1 MEIVQKKRK
10 KNIGQY
16 ITIFFVIFITSMLF
30 AGFLNTAYLEKK
42 AVTEYYEQYNLPDIW
57 MMYRSVSA
65 DDLKQ
70 IKDSKGVEHAQVR
83 YVYEFSTQ
91 NKTQKFATILAM
103 SYKSGDQQSIPYMV
117 KGQLPKNRD
126 EIVLDC
132 EYAKQNKIS
141 IGEYILLKLKG
152 KTIQVKVTGY
162 MESVEYP
169 AKIPDSYSDIPD
181 PEIYGIAYLNENTF
195 REEYGTTVEKN
206 QIIVKVN
213 NASQAGQ
220 IASKLKERK
229 NSNSFLYSLTR
240 NENAGYNLL
249 TSSYETNK
257 GYAWLS
263 LIIFVPISVLL
274 FISTT
279 KDLWMTYYKRKPIV
293 SILLSIVLM
302 AAGAGSCFGEYIV
315 SKVMIYALEKQ
326 VDIGNIEISITCKYI
341 LLTVVLMLVLT
352 LIIALVNCRNTYRRD
367 ETCYK
372 KFELLENKH
381 IVMKRICLSK
391 AINISIVVGI
401 AVGIAVMMTGVGLYQ
416 SVELLQQLQYK
427 QILKADVIVEMNTE
441 TIQKNGSMKQ
451 TNLLKSPIFSN
462 TLSACYTKIKVRIQ
476 NKKNSIVLGDLIAF
490 TSEEDRIKLYGIL
503 NEKNQPL
510 QVEQGGVVISK
521 TLSNTFGLKQ
531 GDAISFESVDAN
543 FEKKVITA
551 QITGVS
557 NQYYSQEIY
566 CTQDFL
572 SKQGFTPCAANR
584 YVKLQNDNVSL
595 NEFQKLL
602 QDNIEVK
609 NVKFVKRIAENMDTY
624 CKDTVYDV
632 YCFGIFGLIIIL
644 AVIVSTSNIKYLERR
659 KQIQGRKKDRYGL
672 KKIVE
677 IYTKE
682 NIIMCIL
689 GAIVGVPLGIA
700 VLQLMLGAHEVG
712 SNMFPVP
719 NYTYNAIG
727 SFVVA
732 SIFSWICSYIVWYW
746 ILMKKENDYIK
757 NDREEKQ

>member
-1 MEIVQKKRK
+1 MKIVQKKGK
-10 KNIGQY
+10 KNIGQD
-16 ITIFFVIFITSMLF
+16 IAIFFVIFITSMLF
-30 AGFLNTAYLEKK
+30 AGFLNTAQLEKQ
-42 AVTEYYEQYNLPDIW
+42 AVEKYYEQYNLPDIW
-57 MMYRSVSA
+57 MMYRNVST

-70 IKDSKGVEHAQVR
+70 IENTKGVKHAQAR

-103 SYKSGDQQSIPYMV
+103 SYKSGDRQSIPYMV
-117 KGQLPKNRD
+117 KGQLPKNRG

-132 EYAKQNKIS
+132 EYARQNKIS
-141 IGEYILLKLKG
+141 IGKYILLKLNG
-152 KTIQVKVTGY
+152 KTVQVKVTGY

-195 REEYGTTVEKN
+195 REEYGTAIEKN
-206 QIIVKVN
+206 QIIVEVN
-213 NASQAGQ
+213 NASQTEQ

-240 NENAGYNLL
+240 KENTGYNLL
-249 TSSYETNK
+249 VSSYETNK

-263 LIIFVPISVLL
+263 LIVFVPISVLL
-274 FISTT
+274 LISTT
-279 KDLWMTYYKRKPIV
+279 KSLWMTYYKRKPIV
-293 SILLSIVLM
+293 SILLSTVLM
-302 AAGAGSCFGEYIV
+302 AASGGSCFGEYIV

-326 VDIGNIEISITCKYI
+326 VDIGNVEIIITCKYI
-341 LLTVVLMLVLT
+341 LFIVILMLAIT
-352 LIIALVNCRNTYRRD
+352 SIIILANCRNGHRRD
-367 ETCYK
+367 EVCYK
-372 KFELLENKH
+372 KLGPLGNKH
-381 IVMKRICLSK
+381 IIMKNICLSK
-391 AINISIVVGI
+391 AINASVVVGI
-401 AVGIAVMMTGVGLYQ
+401 AVSIAIMMIGVGLYQ

-441 TIQKNGSMKQ
+441 IIQEDGSTKQ
-451 TNLLKSPIFSN
+451 TNLAEDAIFNN
-462 TLSACYTKIKVRIQ
+462 TSSVCYTKMKVQIQ
-476 NKKNSIVLGDLIAF
+476 NKGNNIVLADLVAF
-490 TSEEDRIKLYGIL
+490 DSEEDRIKLYGIL

-510 QVEQGGVVISK
+510 QVEQGGVVVSK

-531 GDAISFESVDAN
+531 GDTISFESVDAN
-543 FEKKVITA
+543 FEKKMITA
-551 QITGVS
+551 QIIGIS

-566 CTQDFL
+566 CTEDFL
-572 SKQGFTPCAANR
+572 NKQGFVLCAANG
-584 YVKLQNDNVSL
+584 YVRLQNDNMSL
-595 NEFQKLL
+595 NKFQKLL
-602 QDNIEVK
+602 KDNTEVK
-609 NVKFVKRIAENMDTY
+609 NVKFVKRIAENMDKY
-624 CKDTVYDV
+624 CKDTIYDV
-632 YCFGIFGLIIIL
+632 YCLGMFGLIIIFI
-644 AVIVSTSNIKYLERR
+644 VIMSTSNIKYLERR
-659 KQIQGRKKDRYGL
+659 RQIQSRKKDGYDL
-672 KKIVE
+672 KRIVE

-719 NYTYNAIG
+719 SYTYNAIG
-727 SFVVA
+727 SVVVA

-746 ILMKKENDYIK
+746 ILMKKEKDYIK